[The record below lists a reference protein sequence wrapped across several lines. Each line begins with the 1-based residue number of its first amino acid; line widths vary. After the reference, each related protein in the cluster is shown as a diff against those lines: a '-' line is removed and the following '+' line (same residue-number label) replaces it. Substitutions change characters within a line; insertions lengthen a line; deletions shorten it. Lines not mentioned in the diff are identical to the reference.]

1 MKKLKLKIIKK
12 LAPNLVKGRVRI
24 TGWVLTS
31 SIFSRAGCQA
41 PGLLPSNQDLL
52 PVDRIPA

>member
-1 MKKLKLKIIKK
+1 MKKLKLKGSKE

-31 SIFSRAGCQA
+31 SIFSRAWCQA
-41 PGLLPSNQDLL
+41 PGLLPSIQDLL
-52 PVDRIPA
+52 PVDRLPA

>member
-1 MKKLKLKIIKK
+1 MKKLKLKRIKK
-12 LAPNLVKGRVRI
+12 LAPNLVKGRGRI

-31 SIFSRAGCQA
+31 SIFSRARCQA